1 MCSPDW
7 HCASVIT
14 LAAKDEY
21 QELIKFH
28 RDGYGPDFYSDGVIT
43 YKANKKFRQHSEFD
57 DAFKRLERELGIN
70 VKRVKRRKDADI
82 VCRFQDEI
90 WGGYAAGLSSDR
102 RRKNG
107 SKFTK
112 LIVQRDQWFTQ
123 STVVHELGHALGLGH
138 PDDHD
143 RTDTVMSYGRPSSVD
158 WFTPLDLIALNS
170 LY

>member
-1 MCSPDW
+1 MV
-7 HCASVIT
+7 A
-14 LAAKDEY
+14 DEIA
-21 QELIKFH
+21 ELIKFH
-28 RDGYGPDFYSDGVIT
+28 RAGWGPDFYVDGVIT
-43 YKANKKFRQHSEFD
+43 YKANKKFRQHSEFH

-70 VKRVKRRKDADI
+70 VKRVKKRRKADI
-82 VCRFQDEI
+82 VCKFQDEI

-102 RRKNG
+102 RRTNG
-107 SKFTK
+107 SKYTK

-143 RTDTVMSYGRPSSVD
+143 RTDTVMSYGRSRDVD
-158 WFTPLDLIALNS
+158 WFTELDREAIAY